1 MSPSPKRAGRASE
14 QISTVLSKYLVRRR
28 LGDSKRPR
36 SVTVAEMAA
45 LQMVSTATSTPNMVG
60 FSTTTVDHAA
70 AETQYTGFKFWISES
85 EDHYKPELA
94 QLLYPLFTHLYIRL
108 LVHCAP
114 TVAGRFHKRHLA
126 TFLGNP
132 EFKLFIQQLAEVSSP
147 EEMDQSPTIA
157 SFRASKYNITLTD
170 KTYQY
175 LLRYLETSESGLLLQ
190 ILSQEVELTIG
201 DPLGAGSRQET
212 RASFLAKGVETEA
225 CEANQREEEA
235 KVRLEEAIKGV
246 RDGVPC
252 VPSIALY
259 RVVCNEGLVASAQS
273 DEGGGV
279 LCLGGGDGALRL
291 VDLQPL
297 GPECRVLEVGASRV
311 RLGWEDDGEPR
322 GTSLTMMP
330 GQVKTLRGHSGPVYG
345 LAHIRDGPL
354 ISCSEDTSL
363 RLWDRESGAGLAV
376 LRGHQYPV
384 WCVRGDPLG
393 LQFVSGSFDRTL
405 RLWRPEAAHPLR
417 VYAGHEGSV
426 DCLDWHPNCNYI
438 FSGSTDKSVRMWSH
452 LDGKCVRVFASHKGG
467 VSALACSPDG
477 KLLAS
482 GGEDRRIKVWDLA
495 MGRAVRELRGHTD
508 TITNLAWGA
517 DSRLLVSGG
526 REGAVRAWDAAGA
539 EGADVLAALDA
550 GQGSQV
556 VGLGWTDTNSV
567 LVTAVDYSTDL

>member
-14 QISTVLSKYLVRRR
+14 QISTVLSKYLSRRR

-36 SVTVAEMAA
+36 SVSVAEMAA
-45 LQMVSTATSTPNMVG
+45 LQVVSTATSTPNMVA
-60 FSTTTVDHAA
+60 FSTTAIDQAA
-70 AETQYTGFKFWISES
+70 AEMQYTGFKFWISES

-114 TVAGRFHKRHLA
+114 TVAARFHKRHLA

-157 SFRASKYNITLTD
+157 SFRAAKYNITLTD

-212 RASFLAKGVETEA
+212 RASLLAKEGDAEA
-225 CEANQREEEA
+225 SNTSQREEEA
-235 KVRLEEAIKGV
+235 KMRLEEAIKGV
-246 RDGVPC
+246 RDGAPC

-259 RVVCNEGLVASAQS
+259 RVTCNEGLVASAQS

-279 LCLGGGDGALRL
+279 LALGGGDGAVRL

-297 GPECRVLEVGASRV
+297 GGEGGVLEVGGSTV
-311 RLGWEDDGEPR
+311 RLGWEEGQEPR
-322 GTSLTMMP
+322 GTSLRMLP
-330 GQVKTLRGHSGPVYG
+330 GQVRALRGHCGPVYG
-345 LAHIRDGPL
+345 LTHLRDGPL
-354 ISCSEDTSL
+354 ISCSEDTTI

-384 WCVRGDPLG
+384 WCVKADRLG
-393 LQFVSGSFDRTL
+393 LQFVSGSFDRTI

-438 FSGSTDKSVRMWSH
+438 LSGSTDKSVRMWSH
-452 LDGKCVRVFASHKGG
+452 LDGRCVRVFASHKGG
-467 VSALACSPDG
+467 VSTLACSPDG

-495 MGRAVRELRGHTD
+495 MGRVVRELRGHTD
-508 TITNLAWGA
+508 TITNLAWGS

-526 REGAVRAWDAAGA
+526 REGAVRVWDAAGA
-539 EGADVLAALDA
+539 EGADVLAALGA
-550 GQGSQV
+550 GASAQV

-567 LVTAVDYSTDL
+567 LVTAVESPSDL